1 MIEQR
6 TRRSGRIRLFLAAAA
21 APLLL
26 GSCGVVA
33 ELPTTSMPTSFSA
46 ATSPEGH
53 PMAVSAPAEATVSKV
68 VMPVYWLGLNGSD
81 VQLYREFLPSK
92 NTGDP
97 IGEAVMTMTT
107 ATPSDDDY
115 FTPWAPASKVT
126 ASISSKNVITVD
138 ISSDAFKPSLDA
150 GMAHRAVQQLVY
162 TATAAA
168 ANAGLTTAGY
178 DASVAVLVD
187 GKAGYLAFG
196 HEDLERDLERDRTM
210 PAPIW
215 IISPQ
220 EGDGTETSVAVTGSA
235 VKRDE
240 PLFWSVERV
249 VNGRPDTSALKS
261 GELRLEAVAGE
272 TAMFDIQ
279 IDLEPGEYNL
289 RVFHGEGENEDSKRF
304 TVY

>member
-1 MIEQR
+1 MTRQQN
-6 TRRSGRIRLFLAAAA
+6 RRSGRTRLFLAAAA

-33 ELPTTSMPTSFSA
+33 ELPTTSMPSSFGAASA
-46 ATSPEGH
+46 AEDH
-53 PMAVSAPAEATVSKV
+53 PMAVSAPAEETASKV

-81 VQLYREFLPSK
+81 VQLYREFLPSQ

-97 IGEAVMTMTT
+97 IGEAVHAMT
-107 ATPSDDDY
+107 AAIPRDDDY
-115 FTPWAPASKVT
+115 FTPWAAASKVT

-138 ISSDAFKPSLDA
+138 ITSDAFKPSLDA

-168 ANAGLTTAGY
+168 ANAGLTAAGY
-178 DASVAVLVD
+178 NTSVVVLVD
-187 GKAGYLAFG
+187 GKAGYQAFG
-196 HEDLERDLERDRTM
+196 HEDLEPALERDKTL

-220 EGDGTETSVAVTGSA
+220 EDDGAEASVTVSGSA
-235 VKRDE
+235 VARDE
-240 PLFWSVERV
+240 QLSWSVDRV
-249 VNGRPDTSALKS
+249 LNGRPESRPLKS
-261 GELRLEAVAGE
+261 GDIRLDAKAGE
-272 TAMFDIQ
+272 TAMFEVVVE
-279 IDLEPGEYNL
+279 LEPGEYNL
-289 RVFHGEGENEDSKRF
+289 RVFHGEGSNEDSKRI

>member
-1 MIEQR
+1 MTR
-6 TRRSGRIRLFLAAAA
+6 LHKRRSGRTRLLTAAAA
-21 APLLL
+21 AGLLL
-26 GSCGVVA
+26 SSCGVVA
-33 ELPTTSMPTSFSA
+33 ELPTTSMPSSFSA
-46 ATSPEGH
+46 ATSPGSL
-53 PMAVSAPAEATVSKV
+53 PMAVSAPAEATASKV

-97 IGEAVMTMTT
+97 IGEAVMAMT
-107 ATPSDDDY
+107 ADAPRDDDY

-126 ASISSKNVITVD
+126 ASISSKNIITVD
-138 ISSDAFKPSLDA
+138 ITADAFKPSLDA

-178 DASVAVLVD
+178 NTSVVVLVD
-187 GKAGYLAFG
+187 GKAGYKAFG
-196 HEDLERDLERDRTM
+196 HKDLEPALERDKTL

-215 IISPQ
+215 IIGPQ
-220 EGDGTETSVAVTGSA
+220 EQDGTETSFTLMGTAV
-235 VKRDE
+235 VLEDE
-240 PLFWSVERV
+240 LAWSVEPI
-249 VNGRPDTSALKS
+249 VNGRPETTPVKT
-261 GELRLEAVAGE
+261 GEIQLDAKAGE
-272 TAMFDIQ
+272 TAMFEVP

-289 RVFHGEGENEDSKRF
+289 RVFHGDGANQDSKRF